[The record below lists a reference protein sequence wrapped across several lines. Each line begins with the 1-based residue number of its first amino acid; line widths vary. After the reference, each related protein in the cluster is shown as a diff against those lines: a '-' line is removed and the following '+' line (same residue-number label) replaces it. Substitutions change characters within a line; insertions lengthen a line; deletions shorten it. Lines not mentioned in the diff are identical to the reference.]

1 MSFEANKISDTII
14 ALATERGDRQITNL
28 KLQKLLYYTQAWY
41 LAFTGQPLFSE
52 SIEAWV
58 HGPVVPSEFRRY
70 REFRWNP
77 IDSHGEPCEDAAV
90 LKHIEAVF
98 DAYGKFSATQ
108 LERLTHREDPWKNA
122 RRGLEPDIPSRNVIP
137 HAAMRDYY
145 HSRLVA
151 SSNG

>member
-58 HGPVVPSEFRRY
+58 HGPFPRS
-70 REFRWNP
+70 
-77 IDSHGEPCEDAAV
+77 SDATVSFA
-90 LKHIEAVF
+90 
-98 DAYGKFSATQ
+98 GT
-108 LERLTHREDPWKNA
+108 R
-122 RRGLEPDIPSRNVIP
+122 
-137 HAAMRDYY
+137 
-145 HSRLVA
+145 
-151 SSNG
+151 